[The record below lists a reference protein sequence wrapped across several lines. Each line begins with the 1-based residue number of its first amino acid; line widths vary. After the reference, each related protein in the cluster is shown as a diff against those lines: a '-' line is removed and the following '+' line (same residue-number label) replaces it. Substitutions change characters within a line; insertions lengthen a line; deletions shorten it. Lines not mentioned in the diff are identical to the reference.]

1 MNSYT
6 VYVFL
11 QNTLTTES
19 EDDTISRSTAVANI
33 NVTVPTRGSDES
45 FIDSR
50 TAEYK
55 HVTKAGYVF
64 SIFAIVSALQPGW
77 VI

>member
-1 MNSYT
+1 M
-6 VYVFL
+6 
-11 QNTLTTES
+11 
-19 EDDTISRSTAVANI
+19 A

-50 TAEYK
+50 TTEYK